1 MGNNC
6 VTIARYADAVN
17 LCSLT
22 MAESWT
28 MSVGGRVYGP
38 YSLEQMQSFHAENR
52 LADHS
57 MVARDGEE
65 QFRPAAEDPALASLF
80 QREPPATGEVN
91 EPAQPRRFGE
101 RADAEVS
108 DGQPS
113 HFVIVADMKSRSI
126 SGLEEEIFS
135 LGEAHR
141 FGPQAW
147 VLSSEGSINIIR
159 NALVQKLGKLDTLFI
174 VDAVHDKAAWFNFG
188 PETNTR
194 IRKLWSRTAE
204 YTGTEKRSF
213 RRA

>member
-1 MGNNC
+1 M
-6 VTIARYADAVN
+6 T
-17 LCSLT
+17 
-22 MAESWT
+22 ESWT
-28 MSVGGRVYGP
+28 ISVGGRVYGP
-38 YSLEQMQSFHAENR
+38 YSLEQMQGFHAENR

-65 QFRPAAEDPALASLF
+65 QFRPAGEDPALAHLF
-80 QREPPATGEVN
+80 QG
-91 EPAQPRRFGE
+91 EPAAPAEQPTESTQPRRFGARLE
-101 RADAEVS
+101 TEAS
-108 DGQPS
+108 DGQPA

-147 VLSSEGSINIIR
+147 VLCSEGSINAIR

-174 VDAVHDKAAWFNFG
+174 VDAVRDKAAWFNFG
-188 PETNTR
+188 PETDTR
-194 IRKLWSRTAE
+194 IRKLWSRTSEFA
-204 YTGTEKRSF
+204 GTEKRST